1 MDPDPE
7 AGPADPELVRRFREG
22 DADAFAILVRRH
34 ERRVY
39 NLAYRMIGRPED
51 ARDAAQEAFLSC
63 YRHLGAF
70 RGDSSFATWL
80 HRVTVN
86 ACYDILRK
94 KTPALA
100 SAEEQLEPP
109 PAPDHAD
116 AAADAVDV
124 QRALLDVPAEFRAVL
139 VMHDVQ
145 GLPYEEIAQALD
157 IPLGTVKSR
166 LHRARVALGRAL
178 SRAGE
183 PRGPGGPSNP
193 RTLPGPGASE
203 RSIHGAVEA
212 T

>member
-1 MDPDPE
+1 MAPDRE
-7 AGPADPELVRRFREG
+7 EGPPDTELVRRFCEG
-22 DADAFAILVRRH
+22 DEGAFATLVRRH

-51 ARDAAQEAFLSC
+51 ARDATQEAFLSC

-70 RGDSSFATWL
+70 RGDSSFTTWI
-80 HRVTVN
+80 HRITVN

-94 KTPALA
+94 KAPVLA

-124 QRALLDVPAEFRAVL
+124 QRALLDVPAEFRSVL

-145 GLPYEEIAQALD
+145 GLPYEEIAQALGV
-157 IPLGTVKSR
+157 PLGTVKSR
-166 LHRARVALGRAL
+166 LHRARVALGRSL
-178 SRAGE
+178 SRRGE
-183 PRGPGGPSNP
+183 PREPGAPSNP
-193 RTLPGPGASE
+193 RTLRGTGAPGQPM
-203 RSIHGAVEA
+203 HGAVEA

>member
-1 MDPDPE
+1 MAPDRE
-7 AGPADPELVRRFREG
+7 EGPPDTELVRRFCEG
-22 DADAFAILVRRH
+22 DEDAFATLVRRH

-51 ARDAAQEAFLSC
+51 ARDATQEAFLSC

-70 RGDSSFATWL
+70 RGDSSFTTWI
-80 HRVTVN
+80 HRITVN

-94 KTPALA
+94 KAPVLA
-100 SAEEQLEPP
+100 SAEEQVEPP

-124 QRALLDVPAEFRAVL
+124 QRALLDVPAEFRSVL

-145 GLPYEEIAQALD
+145 GLPYEEIAQALGV
-157 IPLGTVKSR
+157 PLGTVKSR
-166 LHRARVALGRAL
+166 LHRARVALGRSL
-178 SRAGE
+178 SRRGE
-183 PRGPGGPSNP
+183 PREPGAPSNP
-193 RTLPGPGASE
+193 RTLRGTGAPGQPMQ
-203 RSIHGAVEA
+203 GAVEA